1 MTVRPDPA
9 AFDLK
14 SLKDSSAVALITA
27 PEAFTPRAS
36 IQRAPHGSRVV
47 DLVKLACN
55 EGGLQVAD
63 LPNVR
68 LEIDGVELPLRE
80 NLELVPRAGQI
91 VNLSASVHGS
101 NSTARTFVQLFFQ
114 IGAAVVGWFYGPIAA
129 AAVAIV
135 GQAVDYLFFRP
146 DAPDQLADAN
156 NRSALQDQSNQY
168 RRRSSMPIVAGKQ
181 RVGFDV
187 AALPYTQL
195 VGNDVWLNVIFG
207 LHYGPCTLADVRVGE
222 TALDVMIAA
231 GDAKIEQ
238 WLTPGPRTIRLYPQ
252 RAPQQNL
259 NDKLDLTGTGVWE
272 IHTTEANTER
282 AEVDIAWPSGL
293 RFNKD
298 NGSILNQEVR
308 GRIEYALDGTE
319 AWQPAPI
326 GAFRNRQGQ
335 LLPVGDWY
343 VQARTNDAVRR
354 TFGFEL
360 PAKGKYKIRVRA
372 YDPDNDDPDKS
383 INDTYWTG
391 LRSIEHVPPINDE
404 TLSLLVLSIKSS
416 DDLNGALPV
425 VSGVVEPIIPVWSE
439 GAGWSGP
446 PAASSNAAALVR
458 WLCTGPA
465 ASSPMLAEEIDAS
478 CAEAFALI
486 EANGWKGGIDFREE
500 VTLQDAIVAL
510 GRMGRFSCY
519 WNGSALCFVSDW
531 AKPVPRQLFTGRNAD
546 GYGYKRTIHKP
557 VHAVFV
563 EFKNVDKDSAADE
576 LIVYA
581 DGYSE
586 AGEVPGT
593 VAAEIFTSLRL
604 DFACSAERA
613 FKEARV
619 FLAKRVHH
627 VETHQWTAG
636 VESLISAFGD
646 RVLVRHATA
655 LSGRAEARVRK
666 RHLSGSNVTGVR
678 LSDPVVME
686 AGKAYAIDLQREDKV
701 IRGIAIATAAG
712 TTRDLMFT
720 VARAQADAPRAGDL
734 IAFGE
739 LGYVTE
745 DLEIVDIEPDG
756 ATAAMTAVRY
766 AAAEIMAAETGPV
779 PPLPTVITPR
789 PVAPTPRLIG
799 EVSGSP
805 DGVTV
810 AFDLDPVRGS
820 TIEGITARWRMV
832 VVGDDTQTSAWTTL
846 PLEPPGSR
854 VIRTPAFPEAQ
865 AEPGDAEAEYRIDL
879 EIRTVLRSGARS
891 EPLILQG
898 IVIRRAIPNPSD
910 VWAEGVTRNSPDGS
924 SYSALAVGCD
934 PLTSGIVQ
942 ELQVEVAVAGES
954 PPAWRPAGTGFPA
967 NAPTGDCLDVDG
979 GEEYLVRFRWRS
991 ADRWVG
997 AWVVFGEPVEVP
1009 AGGNVSNDTVNVSG
1023 RPATEIVEGLDAVPG
1038 LIDVAVAPIPG
1049 LIEAAV
1055 APLQAAFDSVPGM
1068 ISTAIAPL
1076 DAAIDAIPGQIA
1088 AAVAPL
1094 DAAIDAVPGLISAA
1108 IAPLDAAIDAVPG
1121 QIAAA
1126 VAPLDAAIDAVPGL
1140 ISAAIGPLNTAI
1152 AGLDASVDQLVP
1164 AVLDPATGLVTRMGT
1179 VETQVGSALTRVSA
1193 LEVTVNTPTT
1203 GLLARA
1209 ATLETAVSNLNTGK
1223 ADASRVTVLEARVSS
1238 LGTVVI
1244 PERPSVASDFV
1255 EGRTTSPTG
1264 ADLAKGVVVTV
1275 AGEGQVR
1282 EFAAMVDVDTRLGLP
1297 IVAGRTYRASARTR
1311 VTVEGVANR
1320 VSVYF
1325 RLYSATW
1332 TYLDVIGAASD
1343 TSHVLADNWQT
1354 LAGEATATA
1363 MFTLAPTAAFVR
1375 AEVRGGANASNAYSG
1390 ATWQLAV
1397 LRLENVTG
1405 EVALGARIGTVETA
1419 VANLQTGKAEASRV
1433 TTLET
1438 QVQTAGTGLLARM
1451 TTAETAV
1458 SDLQANKAAAS
1469 RVTTLETQVQ
1479 TAGTGLLSRMGTVE
1493 TSVSDL
1499 QTGKAD
1505 ASRVTTLET
1514 AINTPT
1520 TGITA
1525 RLGTAETAISDLNT
1539 NKAAA
1544 SRVTLLETQV
1554 QTAGTGLLARMTS
1567 AETAVS
1573 DLQTGKAAASRVT
1586 TLETQVQ
1593 TAGTGLLARMGTAE
1607 TSISDLQTNKAAA
1620 SRVTTLETQVQT
1632 AGTGLLARMGTVET
1646 SVSNLQTG
1654 KADASRVTALET
1666 RVSSLATTSV
1676 LPDRPSV
1683 RTEFM
1688 NATGSGFT
1696 PEQAA
1701 SIDGLYSVVADA
1713 AEGDVLQVTPT
1724 AADIYTRGALPVR
1737 TARTFRLSYRA
1748 RVTADGGAGNRAT
1761 RAFRLYT
1768 SAWAYL
1774 GTVASVADDTS
1785 FVVADG
1791 WLANSAETTSAAI
1804 LTAWPTAAYVRAS
1817 FAGGRDAGGA
1827 ASGATWQLAQ
1837 LRLADVTDEVTL
1849 GGRVTTVEGSVANL
1863 QTGKA
1868 DASRVTALEA
1878 TVNTPTTGLSARM
1891 STAET
1896 AVADLQTNKA
1906 AATRVTTLETQVQ
1919 TAGTGLLS
1927 RMGTAETSISDLQTG
1942 KAAASRVTTLET
1954 QVQTPT
1960 TGLLARM
1967 GTAETAISDL
1977 GTNKAAASRVTLL
1990 ETQVQTAGTGL
2001 LARMGTA
2008 ETAISDLGSGKA
2020 DASRVTTLETAINT
2034 PTTGIT
2040 ARLGTAETAISDL
2053 NTNKAASSRVTTLE
2067 TQVQTAGTGLLSR
2080 MGSAE
2085 TAISDLNTGKA
2096 AASRVTTLETQVQTP
2111 TTGLLARTGSLETS
2125 VSNLQTGKAEASR
2138 VTTLE
2143 AQVVGLVGSTTPE
2156 DFLSESVF
2164 HTSSETIAPGA
2175 AGSNLGGTFPVVAG
2189 VGKVHE
2195 RVGFA
2200 ISTTRAVM
2208 PATAG
2213 RIYETEVVS
2222 RITANSSQVG
2232 GTREQAVLAWIALN
2246 ADYSLWG
2253 YITGDADGQSVRP
2266 VFRHPDGWQTFK
2278 NRLTIPVGAA
2288 YAFVRPRWYYGYSS
2302 AAPNGDGTI
2311 QVAKLAL
2318 RDVTDA
2324 RSALARVGVAETAI
2338 TNLQTGKADAS
2349 RVTTLETQVQT
2360 AGTGL
2365 LARMTTAET
2374 SVSNLQTGKADATR
2388 VTTLEARVANVRGR
2402 VIPDR
2407 PSDGTEFSSSWS
2419 SGQSPDAIAA
2429 NAPGSVVA
2437 VAGEGDVRQIAGG
2450 FNLITRGGLSV
2461 AGGKTFRFYARLRA
2475 ETDGT
2480 ATRLNGW
2487 LRAYTSSWAY
2497 LGAVSL
2503 GMGAN
2508 LSLTVVEGWKALS
2521 VEVTAQAIFN
2531 AYPTAANVRPHLRVD
2546 AAAGDPGGVYQVAT
2560 LGLEDVSVEA
2570 ALGSRVGLVE
2580 TAVTNL
2586 QTGKAD
2592 ASRVTTLET
2601 TINTPATGLTAR
2613 VGTVETSVSNLQT
2626 GKADATRVSTLEARA
2641 SAAPRVAPGFQRGN
2655 EQWTA
2660 TSAAGD
2666 PAAGGNVTGG
2676 TYPAIAGTGYVL
2688 ELAAG
2693 AFRTALSRG
2702 VLAAVVGKTYE
2713 LKGRARIKP
2722 GSVSTTISVTIQ
2734 AMNADWTIAN
2744 DFIGFTPDGAISS
2757 KVNAVEADGWI
2768 EFRRRVTVAPGAA
2781 YSWLRPRVYTAA
2793 VAGAYG
2799 AVQVADLT
2807 LEEITDAAAI
2817 ESRVV
2822 TAEQA
2827 IADLDGYTLAR
2838 WSIGTAVPG
2847 ATAFIEARAETV
2859 PGSPPTSD
2867 VAIGARVIA
2876 LYNQVGD
2883 EWINALTISGGNALF
2898 AGALQAGTGVR
2909 VGTGGNTVAVALQS
2923 FKRTIAD
2930 GTVVSFPD
2938 LGAIPDL
2945 EFSQLGLAPLSAGE
2959 TYNLY
2964 ADSPTATG
2972 FTARLKINTPGTP
2985 SSVNLTVDAAGG
2997 AGNPTRT
3004 IDKASNPDATD
3015 NTYTVTATAAL
3026 TCRFKDSATG
3036 AFIGYGGTVVLSVWA
3051 KHAGVWSQ
3059 VGTLTAY
3066 LEGEAIGEGS
3076 TDWRFDSLTMDVTDT
3091 FTIAAGVQAFGVSLQ
3106 SASGGYPS
3114 GGGGS
3119 VTDLDSVSWTTPGS
3133 SSGVRSATPSGQT
3146 STVTVRPKN

>member
-1 MTVRPDPA
+1 
-9 AFDLK
+9 
-14 SLKDSSAVALITA
+14 
-27 PEAFTPRAS
+27 
-36 IQRAPHGSRVV
+36 
-47 DLVKLACN
+47 
-55 EGGLQVAD
+55 
-63 LPNVR
+63 
-68 LEIDGVELPLRE
+68 
-80 NLELVPRAGQI
+80 
-91 VNLSASVHGS
+91 
-101 NSTARTFVQLFFQ
+101 
-114 IGAAVVGWFYGPIAA
+114 
-129 AAVAIV
+129 
-135 GQAVDYLFFRP
+135 
-146 DAPDQLADAN
+146 
-156 NRSALQDQSNQY
+156 
-168 RRRSSMPIVAGKQ
+168 
-181 RVGFDV
+181 
-187 AALPYTQL
+187 
-195 VGNDVWLNVIFG
+195 
-207 LHYGPCTLADVRVGE
+207 
-222 TALDVMIAA
+222 
-231 GDAKIEQ
+231 
-238 WLTPGPRTIRLYPQ
+238 
-252 RAPQQNL
+252 
-259 NDKLDLTGTGVWE
+259 
-272 IHTTEANTER
+272 
-282 AEVDIAWPSGL
+282 
-293 RFNKD
+293 
-298 NGSILNQEVR
+298 
-308 GRIEYALDGTE
+308 
-319 AWQPAPI
+319 
-326 GAFRNRQGQ
+326 
-335 LLPVGDWY
+335 
-343 VQARTNDAVRR
+343 
-354 TFGFEL
+354 
-360 PAKGKYKIRVRA
+360 
-372 YDPDNDDPDKS
+372 
-383 INDTYWTG
+383 
-391 LRSIEHVPPINDE
+391 
-404 TLSLLVLSIKSS
+404 
-416 DDLNGALPV
+416 
-425 VSGVVEPIIPVWSE
+425 
-439 GAGWSGP
+439 
-446 PAASSNAAALVR
+446 
-458 WLCTGPA
+458 
-465 ASSPMLAEEIDAS
+465 
-478 CAEAFALI
+478 
-486 EANGWKGGIDFREE
+486 
-500 VTLQDAIVAL
+500 
-510 GRMGRFSCY
+510 
-519 WNGSALCFVSDW
+519 
-531 AKPVPRQLFTGRNAD
+531 
-546 GYGYKRTIHKP
+546 
-557 VHAVFV
+557 
-563 EFKNVDKDSAADE
+563 
-576 LIVYA
+576 
-581 DGYSE
+581 
-586 AGEVPGT
+586 
-593 VAAEIFTSLRL
+593 
-604 DFACSAERA
+604 
-613 FKEARV
+613 
-619 FLAKRVHH
+619 
-627 VETHQWTAG
+627 
-636 VESLISAFGD
+636 
-646 RVLVRHATA
+646 
-655 LSGRAEARVRK
+655 
-666 RHLSGSNVTGVR
+666 
-678 LSDPVVME
+678 
-686 AGKAYAIDLQREDKV
+686 
-701 IRGIAIATAAG
+701 
-712 TTRDLMFT
+712 
-720 VARAQADAPRAGDL
+720 
-734 IAFGE
+734 
-739 LGYVTE
+739 
-745 DLEIVDIEPDG
+745 
-756 ATAAMTAVRY
+756 
-766 AAAEIMAAETGPV
+766 
-779 PPLPTVITPR
+779 
-789 PVAPTPRLIG
+789 
-799 EVSGSP
+799 
-805 DGVTV
+805 
-810 AFDLDPVRGS
+810 
-820 TIEGITARWRMV
+820 
-832 VVGDDTQTSAWTTL
+832 
-846 PLEPPGSR
+846 
-854 VIRTPAFPEAQ
+854 
-865 AEPGDAEAEYRIDL
+865 
-879 EIRTVLRSGARS
+879 
-891 EPLILQG
+891 
-898 IVIRRAIPNPSD
+898 
-910 VWAEGVTRNSPDGS
+910 
-924 SYSALAVGCD
+924 
-934 PLTSGIVQ
+934 
-942 ELQVEVAVAGES
+942 
-954 PPAWRPAGTGFPA
+954 
-967 NAPTGDCLDVDG
+967 
-979 GEEYLVRFRWRS
+979 
-991 ADRWVG
+991 
-997 AWVVFGEPVEVP
+997 
-1009 AGGNVSNDTVNVSG
+1009 
-1023 RPATEIVEGLDAVPG
+1023 
-1038 LIDVAVAPIPG
+1038 
-1049 LIEAAV
+1049 
-1055 APLQAAFDSVPGM
+1055 
-1068 ISTAIAPL
+1068 
-1076 DAAIDAIPGQIA
+1076 
-1088 AAVAPL
+1088 
-1094 DAAIDAVPGLISAA
+1094 
-1108 IAPLDAAIDAVPG
+1108 
-1121 QIAAA
+1121 
-1126 VAPLDAAIDAVPGL
+1126 
-1140 ISAAIGPLNTAI
+1140 
-1152 AGLDASVDQLVP
+1152 
-1164 AVLDPATGLVTRMGT
+1164 
-1179 VETQVGSALTRVSA
+1179 
-1193 LEVTVNTPTT
+1193 
-1203 GLLARA
+1203 
-1209 ATLETAVSNLNTGK
+1209 
-1223 ADASRVTVLEARVSS
+1223 
-1238 LGTVVI
+1238 
-1244 PERPSVASDFV
+1244 
-1255 EGRTTSPTG
+1255 
-1264 ADLAKGVVVTV
+1264 
-1275 AGEGQVR
+1275 
-1282 EFAAMVDVDTRLGLP
+1282 
-1297 IVAGRTYRASARTR
+1297 
-1311 VTVEGVANR
+1311 
-1320 VSVYF
+1320 
-1325 RLYSATW
+1325 
-1332 TYLDVIGAASD
+1332 
-1343 TSHVLADNWQT
+1343 
-1354 LAGEATATA
+1354 
-1363 MFTLAPTAAFVR
+1363 
-1375 AEVRGGANASNAYSG
+1375 
-1390 ATWQLAV
+1390 
-1397 LRLENVTG
+1397 
-1405 EVALGARIGTVETA
+1405 
-1419 VANLQTGKAEASRV
+1419 
-1433 TTLET
+1433 
-1438 QVQTAGTGLLARM
+1438 
-1451 TTAETAV
+1451 
-1458 SDLQANKAAAS
+1458 
-1469 RVTTLETQVQ
+1469 
-1479 TAGTGLLSRMGTVE
+1479 
-1493 TSVSDL
+1493 
-1499 QTGKAD
+1499 
-1505 ASRVTTLET
+1505 
-1514 AINTPT
+1514 
-1520 TGITA
+1520 
-1525 RLGTAETAISDLNT
+1525 
-1539 NKAAA
+1539 
-1544 SRVTLLETQV
+1544 
-1554 QTAGTGLLARMTS
+1554 
-1567 AETAVS
+1567 
-1573 DLQTGKAAASRVT
+1573 
-1586 TLETQVQ
+1586 
-1593 TAGTGLLARMGTAE
+1593 
-1607 TSISDLQTNKAAA
+1607 
-1620 SRVTTLETQVQT
+1620 
-1632 AGTGLLARMGTVET
+1632 
-1646 SVSNLQTG
+1646 
-1654 KADASRVTALET
+1654 
-1666 RVSSLATTSV
+1666 
-1676 LPDRPSV
+1676 
-1683 RTEFM
+1683 
-1688 NATGSGFT
+1688 
-1696 PEQAA
+1696 
-1701 SIDGLYSVVADA
+1701 
-1713 AEGDVLQVTPT
+1713 
-1724 AADIYTRGALPVR
+1724 
-1737 TARTFRLSYRA
+1737 
-1748 RVTADGGAGNRAT
+1748 
-1761 RAFRLYT
+1761 
-1768 SAWAYL
+1768 
-1774 GTVASVADDTS
+1774 
-1785 FVVADG
+1785 
-1791 WLANSAETTSAAI
+1791 
-1804 LTAWPTAAYVRAS
+1804 
-1817 FAGGRDAGGA
+1817 
-1827 ASGATWQLAQ
+1827 
-1837 LRLADVTDEVTL
+1837 
-1849 GGRVTTVEGSVANL
+1849 
-1863 QTGKA
+1863 
-1868 DASRVTALEA
+1868 
-1878 TVNTPTTGLSARM
+1878 
-1891 STAET
+1891 
-1896 AVADLQTNKA
+1896 
-1906 AATRVTTLETQVQ
+1906 
-1919 TAGTGLLS
+1919 
-1927 RMGTAETSISDLQTG
+1927 
-1942 KAAASRVTTLET
+1942 
-1954 QVQTPT
+1954 
-1960 TGLLARM
+1960 
-1967 GTAETAISDL
+1967 
-1977 GTNKAAASRVTLL
+1977 
-1990 ETQVQTAGTGL
+1990 
-2001 LARMGTA
+2001 MGTA

-2338 TNLQTGKADAS
+2338 TNLQTGKADASRVTTLETQVQTAGTGLLARMTTAETSVSNLQTGKADATRVTTLEARVANVRGRVIPDRPSDGTEFSSSWSSGQSPDAIAANAPGSVVAVAGEGDVRQIAGGFNLITRGGLSVAGGKTFRFYARLRAETDGTATRLNGWLRAYTSSWAYLGAVSLGMGANLSLTVVEGWKALSVEVTAQAIFNAYPTAANVRPHLRVDAAAGDPGGVYQVATLGLEDVSVEAALGSRVGLVETAVTNLQTGKADAS